1 MEQLMLWNPDVIL
14 FAPDSVYASVGDD
27 PLWQS
32 LTAIQNGNLL

>member
-14 FAPDSVYASVGDD
+14 FAPDSVYASWDY

-32 LTAIQNGNLL
+32 LTAIQRQLL